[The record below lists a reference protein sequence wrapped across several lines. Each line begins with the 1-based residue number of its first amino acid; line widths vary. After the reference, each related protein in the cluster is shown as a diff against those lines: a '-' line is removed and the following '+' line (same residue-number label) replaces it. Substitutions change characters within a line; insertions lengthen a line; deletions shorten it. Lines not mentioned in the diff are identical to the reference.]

1 MPRFFVE
8 NAGEEAVTLT
18 GENARHAGRSL
29 RMKAGESLTVVCG
42 GEEYDCVITGFSDS
56 EVYCSVIDRHR
67 CESEPLTRLTLFQA
81 MPKGDKAEFI
91 VQKAVELGVSEIVFV
106 MTGRCV
112 SRPDEKSFAKRR
124 ERLMKISLE
133 AAKQCGR
140 GIVPE
145 IRGIISFDDMLEN
158 IKGFDNRAKS
168 ALYSYDWPGNIRELR
183 NCVESAVVMA
193 SGDVITVD
201 DLPPA
206 INTKEADEGI
216 KIPLGVSLD
225 EAERMIIEQNLA
237 ANKNNKSKTAEILGI
252 GRKTLSRKLEEWG
265 IE

>member
-42 GEEYDCVITGFSDS
+42 GKEYDCVITGFSDS
-56 EVYCSVIDRHR
+56 EVYCSVINRHR

-145 IRGIISFDDMLEN
+145 IRGIISFDEMLEN
-158 IKGFDNRAKS
+158 IEGFDKALMCYEKGGESLS
-168 ALYSYDWPGNIRELR
+168 AAGINK
-183 NCVESAVVMA
+183 
-193 SGDVITVD
+193 GDRIALVIGSEGGFEQS
-201 DLPPA
+201 
-206 INTKEADEGI
+206 EADRFKAAGGTLTG
-216 KIPLGVSLD
+216 LGRRILRC
-225 EAERMIIEQNLA
+225 ETAPLA
-237 ANKNNKSKTAEILGI
+237 AASIIMSLAGEM
-252 GRKTLSRKLEEWG
+252 E
-265 IE
+265 

>member
-56 EVYCSVIDRHR
+56 EVYCSVINRHR

-145 IRGIISFDDMLEN
+145 IRGIISFDEMLEN
-158 IKGFDNRAKS
+158 IEGFDKALMCYEKGGESLS
-168 ALYSYDWPGNIRELR
+168 AAGINK
-183 NCVESAVVMA
+183 
-193 SGDVITVD
+193 GDRIALVIGSEGGFEQS
-201 DLPPA
+201 
-206 INTKEADEGI
+206 EADRFKAAGGTLTG
-216 KIPLGVSLD
+216 LGRRILRC
-225 EAERMIIEQNLA
+225 ETAPLA
-237 ANKNNKSKTAEILGI
+237 AASIIMSLAGEM
-252 GRKTLSRKLEEWG
+252 E
-265 IE
+265 

>member
-112 SRPDEKSFAKRR
+112 SRPDEKSFKKRR

-145 IRGIISFDDMLEN
+145 IRGIISFDEMLEN
-158 IKGFDNRAKS
+158 IKSFDKALMCYEKGGESLSAAGINKGDRIALVIGSEGGFEQS
-168 ALYSYDWPGNIRELR
+168 
-183 NCVESAVVMA
+183 
-193 SGDVITVD
+193 
-201 DLPPA
+201 
-206 INTKEADEGI
+206 EADRFKAAGGTLTG
-216 KIPLGVSLD
+216 LGRRILRC
-225 EAERMIIEQNLA
+225 ETAPLA
-237 ANKNNKSKTAEILGI
+237 AASIIMSLAGEM
-252 GRKTLSRKLEEWG
+252 E
-265 IE
+265 

>member
-67 CESEPLTRLTLFQA
+67 CESEPLTQLTLFQA

-145 IRGIISFDDMLEN
+145 IRGIISFDEMLEN
-158 IKGFDNRAKS
+158 IKSFDKALMCYEKGGESLSAAGINKGDRIALVIGSEGGFEQS
-168 ALYSYDWPGNIRELR
+168 
-183 NCVESAVVMA
+183 
-193 SGDVITVD
+193 
-201 DLPPA
+201 
-206 INTKEADEGI
+206 EADRFKAAGGTLTG
-216 KIPLGVSLD
+216 LGRRILRC
-225 EAERMIIEQNLA
+225 ETAPLA
-237 ANKNNKSKTAEILGI
+237 AASIIMSLAGEM
-252 GRKTLSRKLEEWG
+252 E
-265 IE
+265 